1 MAEEYY
7 PCECGCVCVRP
18 TGDRKPCH
26 NCQRPLDTCYSL
38 SGLLEHYPGFI
49 EEASDQIDRF
59 LDIARGRIIKRF
71 QYVLDNL
78 PRTDDGEPYIP
89 FLDRRTFHCVYRY
102 AAEEDENAGGWKAG
116 ECTQPLQ
123 EDIRE
128 AWEWMPQRDGT
139 YWLIEEAEDECEVAG
154 VYTSREA
161 AQAKADELNGVAAAV
176 DTTEGTEG
184 TEDTEGKDA
193 V

>member
-1 MAEEYY
+1 M
-7 PCECGCVCVRP
+7 
-18 TGDRKPCH
+18 
-26 NCQRPLDTCYSL
+26 
-38 SGLLEHYPGFI
+38 
-49 EEASDQIDRF
+49 
-59 LDIARGRIIKRF
+59 ARGRIIKRF
-71 QYVLDNL
+71 QYVIDKL

-116 ECTQPLQ
+116 ECTQPFQ
-123 EDIRE
+123 E

-184 TEDTEGKDA
+184 K
-193 V
+193 